1 MLDSVP
7 VPFQAILW
15 PLAGGG
21 LLLALNRLL
30 PGWVRRLLATVVA
43 LVSLGLLWSLK
54 AGTFERAEI
63 LWKPLNFF
71 RMSPTLLPDG
81 RSLLIAITLAGATA
95 AMALGIRA
103 KRPRQSVWHGLI
115 LLLLAGCLVV
125 VMAANL
131 LALAVGSALID
142 LSLILLVVW
151 RSGREEG
158 LGTSLSLV
166 VPGVASTMLIFLS
179 ALQMD
184 AELGHGSL
192 LSQVLSD
199 GVLVLIGVAGALRAL
214 VFPFHVRRLRCPE
227 TVAALILPLGAGGYL
242 LARVQALSP
251 ALSDSP
257 WAMVLAVL
265 GLLVGGF
272 LIWSGSAR
280 SRDGSSESSMP
291 GKWWTGV
298 LAYQAGYLLAFA
310 LLLPNG
316 TPWPI
321 VSMVLVLAVMV
332 IWWDAYFDGQVA
344 KPTGPEGLSASIG
357 PWWESVR
364 SRIAERLPIPSWWQA
379 SGAGRVVAALLPATA
394 LASLAGMPFT
404 LGARGRW
411 PYYAAWLE
419 QGDPSLLIILLADT
433 LLVAGLWAIL
443 RLCLRQSSEYRP
455 RPFVLVALVGL
466 TLLTVLVGLAP
477 GILSSGLG
485 LEATEDVSVSAWG
498 LGLLYLLPWL
508 LGTWLA
514 RFRGFRQR
522 LLERLWDAANLNW
535 LDRGASWVGRHVVNA
550 VHWLGH
556 VGEGEAWWG
565 WALIILALGAILFT
579 MQ

>member
-1 MLDSVP
+1 M
-7 VPFQAILW
+7 
-15 PLAGGG
+15 
-21 LLLALNRLL
+21 
-30 PGWVRRLLATVVA
+30 
-43 LVSLGLLWSLK
+43 
-54 AGTFERAEI
+54 
-63 LWKPLNFF
+63 
-71 RMSPTLLPDG
+71 
-81 RSLLIAITLAGATA
+81 
-95 AMALGIRA
+95 
-103 KRPRQSVWHGLI
+103 
-115 LLLLAGCLVV
+115 
-125 VMAANL
+125 
-131 LALAVGSALID
+131 
-142 LSLILLVVW
+142 
-151 RSGREEG
+151 
-158 LGTSLSLV
+158 
-166 VPGVASTMLIFLS
+166 
-179 ALQMD
+179 
-184 AELGHGSL
+184 
-192 LSQVLSD
+192 
-199 GVLVLIGVAGALRAL
+199 VLVLIGVAGALRAL

-379 SGAGRVVAALLPATA
+379 SGAGRVVAVLLPATA

-443 RLCLRQSSEYRP
+443 RLCWRQSSEYRP